1 MVFRPRHSE
10 EPWDAEI
17 AEGFPGRQEQ
27 QIGAMNRRRDGLRG
41 KGVRLG
47 SYVGARGLIDQ
58 HVRDGGGRQRGG
70 GAAGVL
76 ADAEAR
82 VKVADQVDATRRG
95 RGGLRRRRA
104 GRRIQEQAAHV
115 LAGEGFAQR
124 RVFIDAVLQLPAQI
138 ARAVLGGLDIFNAAE
153 DQAASA
159 ICPRSARAAET
170 CCWST
175 SRRDRLEE
183 DVPGIC
189 ARAPGLAREPA
200 QAQADPPRRGIAGF
214 VAHRAF
220 TFTTRLSRRS
230 KPQERAWACRLRRPP
245 PRRA

>member
-1 MVFRPRHSE
+1 
-10 EPWDAEI
+10 
-17 AEGFPGRQEQ
+17 
-27 QIGAMNRRRDGLRG
+27 MNRRRDGLRG

-138 ARAVLGGLDIFNAAE
+138 ARAVLGGLEIE
-153 DQAASA
+153 
-159 ICPRSARAAET
+159 
-170 CCWST
+170 
-175 SRRDRLEE
+175 RRLKIRPHQPYAHAQREQRKPVGRQLVDRLEE